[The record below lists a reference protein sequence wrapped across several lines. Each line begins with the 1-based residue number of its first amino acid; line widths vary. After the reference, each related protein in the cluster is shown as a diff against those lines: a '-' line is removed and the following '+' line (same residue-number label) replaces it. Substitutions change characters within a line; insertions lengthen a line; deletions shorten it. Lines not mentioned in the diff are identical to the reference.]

1 MIDKIRLVQ
10 EFINLVRIDSPSGN
24 ESAIAEYLK
33 EVFAGLGAQIVEDE
47 AGRHAGS
54 TANNLIVRVPGA
66 RTDLPPLMFNA
77 HLDTVEPGT
86 GINVIEKDGILK
98 SDGRTIL
105 GADDKSG
112 IAILIEVL
120 RVLVENA
127 QSFPP
132 IELVFTI
139 CEETGLWGAKNL
151 DYSLLASRIGYAL
164 DTSSVTKIISGAP
177 EANTISIRVHGLAA
191 HAGLEPERGINAIQ
205 LAGEALARMQLG
217 RIDHETTANIGLIS
231 GGTARNIVPDQVFLK
246 GEVRSHNKE
255 KLNKQTT
262 QIRECLNRTISDY
275 KAARDIKGDLPSWAM
290 DVELDYPLMRIPDEN
305 PAVSLAQKAGRSLG
319 RELVAEKSGG
329 GSDAN
334 IFNAHGITT
343 VILGTGMQMVHTTN
357 EFIRIDDM
365 VQAAELV
372 LKIVLLYSEGL

>member
-10 EFINLVRIDSPSGN
+10 EFIKLVRIDSPSGN
-24 ESAIAEYLK
+24 ESAIAGYLK
-33 EVFAGLGAQIVEDE
+33 EVFAGLGAQIFEDE

-54 TANNLIVRVPGA
+54 TANNLIVRVPGT

-86 GINVIEKDGILK
+86 AINVIEEDGILK

-112 IAILIEVL
+112 IAILVEVL
-120 RVLVENA
+120 RVLVESA

-177 EANTISIRVHGLAA
+177 EANTISIRVYGLAA

-205 LAGEALARMQLG
+205 LAGAALARMQLG

-246 GEVRSHNKE
+246 GEVRSHDKE
-255 KLNKQTT
+255 KLNKQTA

-275 KAARDIKGDLPSWAM
+275 KAARDIEGDLPSWAM

-334 IFNAHGITT
+334 IFNAHGIAT